1 MGSTWGDYFSSS
13 FKCLVGRNLNFMM
26 KFISILCFIGLS
38 QAFVVR
44 REAEPDADADAFGI
58 GYGASPRAV
67 SAPVCKSV
75 PQKVCKDRTIETPR
89 KVCHT
94 EHDEIVGTTVTEH
107 CQTTTT
113 TKCEQTS
120 SQTRHS
126 SNIVGSDSKV
136 VSTGVIASPEVTV
149 AQGASTH
156 GGAVSGYTAGTSG
169 AAAGYGAGGAITST
183 GVIGTTGHISSTG
196 LVSNGASLGYGGYGK
211 READADAEADA
222 GFYGYGSNWVSP
234 VSTSA
239 PICRSVPVRTCNKVP
254 VNRPRKVAKTVC
266 KTVTDIKVIK
276 DCTDTVSTTCT
287 QQSVQQSHSSAVVGS
302 DSKVEPSAVVA
313 NHGTVSVGSA
323 GVAGGYGTGAVV
335 GGYSSGALLGAV
347 SGGYTGGVVST
358 GYAAPVVSGVASTG
372 AAAAGA
378 GATATGCVNSTGQT
392 VPCSE

>member
-1 MGSTWGDYFSSS
+1 MGEHFSSS
-13 FKCLVGRNLNFMM
+13 SRDLVGSFLRTLQSSLHILIM
-26 KFISILCFIGLS
+26 KIFAIIAFVGYT
-38 QAFVVR
+38 QAFLVR
-44 REAEPDADADAFGI
+44 READAKADADADAGY
-58 GYGASPRAV
+58 GYGAVAPAAV
-67 SAPVCKSV
+67 SAPVCNSV
-75 PQKVCKDRTIETPR
+75 PEKVCKDRTIETPR

-94 EHDEIVGTTVTEH
+94 EHDEIVDTTVTEH

-156 GGAVSGYTAGTSG
+156 GGVVSGYTAGTTG
-169 AAAGYGAGGAITST
+169 AIAGYGAGGAIAST
-183 GVIGTTGHISSTG
+183 GVIGTTGLIGS
-196 LVSNGASLGYGGYGK
+196 GASLGYGGVTYGK

-222 GFYGYGSNWVSP
+222 GFYGYGSNGVSP

-239 PICRSVPVRTCNKVP
+239 PICRSVPVRTCNQVP

-302 DSKVEPSAVVA
+302 DSKVGPSAVVA

-323 GVAGGYGTGAVV
+323 GIASGYGTGAIV
-335 GGYSSGALLGAV
+335 GGYSS
-347 SGGYTGGVVST
+347 GVVST
-358 GYAAPVVSGVASTG
+358 GYAAPVVSGVATTG

-378 GATATGCVNSTGQT
+378 GASA
-392 VPCSE
+392 

>member
-1 MGSTWGDYFSSS
+1 MGDHFSP
-13 FKCLVGRNLNFMM
+13 KHLVGRNLNLIM
-26 KFISILCFIGLS
+26 KFTSLICFFGFS

-44 REAEPDADADAFGI
+44 READADADAFGI

-94 EHDEIVGTTVTEH
+94 EHDEIVDTTVTEH

-156 GGAVSGYTAGTSG
+156 GGVVSGYTTGTSG

-183 GVIGTTGHISSTG
+183 GVIGTSTG
-196 LVSNGASLGYGGYGK
+196 VVSNVASLGYGGVGYGK

-222 GFYGYGSNWVSP
+222 GFYGYGSNGVSP

-287 QQSVQQSHSSAVVGS
+287 QQSVQQSRSSAVVGS
-302 DSKVEPSAVVA
+302 NSRVGPSAVVA

-358 GYAAPVVSGVASTG
+358 GYAAPVVSGVATTG

>member
-1 MGSTWGDYFSSS
+1 MGDHFSSS
-13 FKCLVGRNLNFMM
+13 SKCLVGRDLNLIM
-26 KFISILCFIGLS
+26 KFISILCFIGFT

-94 EHDEIVGTTVTEH
+94 EHDEIVDTTVTEH

-136 VSTGVIASPEVTV
+136 VSTGIIASPEVTV

-156 GGAVSGYTAGTSG
+156 GGVVSGYNAGTGVAS
-169 AAAGYGAGGAITST
+169 GYGAGGAITST
-183 GVIGTTGHISSTG
+183 GVVGTTGLIGSTG
-196 LVSNGASLGYGGYGK
+196 VVGSGASLGYGGVTYGK

-222 GFYGYGSNWVSP
+222 GFYGYGSNGVSP

-254 VNRPRKVAKTVC
+254 VNRPRKTAKTVC
-266 KTVTDIKVIK
+266 MTVTDIKVIK

-287 QQSVQQSHSSAVVGS
+287 QQSVQQSQYSAVVGS
-302 DSKVEPSAVVA
+302 DSKVGPSAVVA
-313 NHGTVSVGSA
+313 NHGTVSVGSTS
-323 GVAGGYGTGAVV
+323 VAGGYGTGALV
-335 GGYSSGALLGAV
+335 GGYSSGGLA
-347 SGGYTGGVVST
+347 T
-358 GYAAPVVSGVASTG
+358 GYSAPVVSGVTSSGVASSG
-372 AAAAGA
+372 AAAVGTGA
-378 GATATGCVNSTGQT
+378 SATGCVNNKGKS
-392 VPCSE
+392 VPCRK

>member
-1 MGSTWGDYFSSS
+1 MGDHFSSS
-13 FKCLVGRNLNFMM
+13 SKNLVGRHLNLIM
-26 KFISILCFIGLS
+26 KLIPILCFIGCS

-44 REAEPDADADAFGI
+44 REAEAEADADGFGI

-67 SAPVCKSV
+67 STPVCKSV

-94 EHDEIVGTTVTEH
+94 EHDEIVDTTITEH

-149 AQGASTH
+149 SQGASVH
-156 GGAVSGYTAGTSG
+156 GGAVSGYSAGTTG
-169 AAAGYGAGGAITST
+169 GIAGYGAGGLVGST
-183 GVIGTTGHISSTG
+183 GIIGSTG
-196 LVSNGASLGYGGYGK
+196 LVGTGASLGYGTSLGYGGVSYGK
-211 READADAEADA
+211 RDADADADADA
-222 GFYGYGSNWVSP
+222 GLYGYGSTGVSP
-234 VSTSA
+234 VSASA

-254 VNRPRKVAKTVC
+254 VNRPRKTAKTVC

-287 QQSVQQSHSSAVVGS
+287 QQSVQQSQYSALVGS
-302 DSKVEPSAVVA
+302 DSKVGPSAVVA
-313 NHGTVSVGSA
+313 NHGTVSVGSTS
-323 GVAGGYGTGAVV
+323 VAGGYGTGGVISGYGTGAIV
-335 GGYSSGALLGAV
+335 GGYGTGALGGAVLSGV
-347 SGGYTGGVVST
+347 SGGYTSGVVST
-358 GYAAPVVSGVASTG
+358 PVISGVASTG
-372 AAAAGA
+372 VAA
-378 GATATGCVNSTGQT
+378 V
-392 VPCSE
+392 

>member
-13 FKCLVGRNLNFMM
+13 SKCLVGRNLNLMM
-26 KFISILCFIGLS
+26 KFISIICFVASS

-94 EHDEIVGTTVTEH
+94 EHDEIVDTTVTEH

-136 VSTGVIASPEVTV
+136 VSTGIIASPEVTV

-156 GGAVSGYTAGTSG
+156 GGVVSGYSAGT
-169 AAAGYGAGGAITST
+169 AGYGAGIVGNTGLIGST
-183 GVIGTTGHISSTG
+183 GVVSSATSLG
-196 LVSNGASLGYGGYGK
+196 YGSSLGYGGVSYGK
-211 READADAEADA
+211 READADADA
-222 GFYGYGSNWVSP
+222 GLYGYSANGVSP
-234 VSTSA
+234 VSASA

-302 DSKVEPSAVVA
+302 DSRVGPSAVVA
-313 NHGTVSVGSA
+313 NHGTVSLGNA

-335 GGYSSGALLGAV
+335 GGYSSGSLLGAV

-358 GYAAPVVSGVASTG
+358 GYAAPVVSGIATSG
-372 AAAAGA
+372 AATAGA
-378 GATATGCVNSTGQT
+378 GAAATGCVNSTGQS

>member
-1 MGSTWGDYFSSS
+1 MGDHFSP
-13 FKCLVGRNLNFMM
+13 KHLVGRNLNLIM
-26 KFISILCFIGLS
+26 KFTSLICFFGFS

-44 REAEPDADADAFGI
+44 READADADAFGI

-94 EHDEIVGTTVTEH
+94 EHDEIVDTTVTEH

-156 GGAVSGYTAGTSG
+156 GGVVSGYTAGTSG

-183 GVIGTTGHISSTG
+183 GVFGTTGLIGSTG
-196 LVSNGASLGYGGYGK
+196 VVSNGASLGYGGYGK

-222 GFYGYGSNWVSP
+222 GFYGYGSNGVSP

-254 VNRPRKVAKTVC
+254 VNRPR
-266 KTVTDIKVIK
+266 
-276 DCTDTVSTTCT
+276 
-287 QQSVQQSHSSAVVGS
+287 
-302 DSKVEPSAVVA
+302 
-313 NHGTVSVGSA
+313 
-323 GVAGGYGTGAVV
+323 
-335 GGYSSGALLGAV
+335 
-347 SGGYTGGVVST
+347 
-358 GYAAPVVSGVASTG
+358 
-372 AAAAGA
+372 
-378 GATATGCVNSTGQT
+378 
-392 VPCSE
+392 

>member
-1 MGSTWGDYFSSS
+1 MGSTWGDHFSSS
-13 FKCLVGRNLNFMM
+13 CKHLVGRNLSLNM
-26 KFISILCFIGLS
+26 KFFSVLCFVGFS

-44 REAEPDADADAFGI
+44 RDAEAEADADAFGI
-58 GYGASPRAV
+58 GHGASPRAV
-67 SAPVCKSV
+67 STPVCKSV

-94 EHDEIVGTTVTEH
+94 EHDEIVDTTVTEH

-136 VSTGVIASPEVTV
+136 VSTGIIASPEVTV

-156 GGAVSGYTAGTSG
+156 GVVVSGYSAGTSG
-169 AAAGYGAGGAITST
+169 VAAGFGAGIVGNTGLFGST
-183 GVIGTTGHISSTG
+183 GVVGSAT
-196 LVSNGASLGYGGYGK
+196 SLGYGSSLSYGGVSYGK
-211 READADAEADA
+211 READADADA
-222 GFYGYGSNWVSP
+222 GLYGYSVNGVSP
-234 VSTSA
+234 VSASA

-276 DCTDTVSTTCT
+276 DCTDAVSTTCT

-302 DSKVEPSAVVA
+302 DARVGPSAVVA
-313 NHGTVSVGSA
+313 NHGTVSVGNA
-323 GVAGGYGTGAVV
+323 GVAGGYGTGAIVS
-335 GGYSSGALLGAV
+335 GYGTGALLGAV

-358 GYAAPVVSGVASTG
+358 GYAAPVVSGVATTG

>member
-1 MGSTWGDYFSSS
+1 MGDHFSSKS
-13 FKCLVGRNLNFMM
+13 RHLVGRHLNLIM
-26 KFISILCFIGLS
+26 KFISILCFIGFS

-44 REAEPDADADAFGI
+44 REAEAEADADGFGI

-67 SAPVCKSV
+67 STPVCKSV

-94 EHDEIVGTTVTEH
+94 EHDEIVDTTITEH

-149 AQGASTH
+149 AQGASVH
-156 GGAVSGYTAGTSG
+156 GGSVSGYSAGTSG
-169 AAAGYGAGGAITST
+169 AISGYGAGGAISST
-183 GVIGTTGHISSTG
+183 GVIGSTGIIGSTG
-196 LVSNGASLGYGGYGK
+196 LVGSGASLGYGGVTYGK

-222 GFYGYGSNWVSP
+222 GLYGYGSNGVSP

-254 VNRPRKVAKTVC
+254 VNRPRKTAKTVC

-276 DCTDTVSTTCT
+276 DCTDTASTTCT
-287 QQSVQQSHSSAVVGS
+287 QQSVQQSQYSAVVGS
-302 DSKVEPSAVVA
+302 DSKVGPSAVVA
-313 NHGTVSVGSA
+313 NHGTVSVGSTSF
-323 GVAGGYGTGAVV
+323 AGGYGAGALV
-335 GGYSSGALLGAV
+335 GGFSSGGLLGGV
-347 SGGYTGGVVST
+347 SGGYTGGVVAT
-358 GYAAPVVSGVASTG
+358 GYSAPVVSGVASSG
-372 AAAAGA
+372 AAAEGTGA
-378 GATATGCVNSTGQT
+378 SATGCVNSTGKS
-392 VPCSE
+392 VPCS